1 MIQFTQPNKFEKN
14 PNFTSIHT
22 AETQP
27 VQVGV
32 HKPVLKVMG
41 LGGGGQN
48 AVNRMIE
55 FGLEGIEF
63 IVANTDVQALK
74 NSLAPVQIA
83 LGNKLTRGLGA
94 GGTPEIG
101 LRAAEES
108 AVAIRSALQ
117 GADMVFL
124 TAGMGGGTGTGSISV
139 AAKIAR
145 SLGAVTVAIVTTP
158 FTFEG
163 GRRGK
168 NATWGLE
175 KLGPNT
181 DTLISIPNDRLLQV
195 APRNLSLEMSFRLA
209 DDVLRQAVQGI
220 TDLIVTPKFINVDF
234 ANIANLMKLGGG
246 ALMSSGRG
254 TGEHRA
260 IHAIDQALHH
270 PMLESASMDTP
281 SGVLVNFTSGG
292 DLSLLEVN
300 AAMEFLHKQIGHPGE
315 TIMGIAYDER
325 LQDTVEVI
333 LVATGLGSRSLEDAL
348 PGFASTPR
356 RPSVAETSS
365 ESKIQSEAAART
377 TNQEMATAQQA
388 MTRSPKTT
396 NVRTLVYE
404 APTGSSSNDLD
415 IPAFLR
421 RR

>member
-1 MIQFTQPNKFEKN
+1 MIQFNQPNNFENKS
-14 PNFTSIHT
+14 TISSIYT

-27 VQVGV
+27 VYTGV
-32 HKPVLKVMG
+32 HKPVLKVLGM
-41 LGGGGQN
+41 GGGGQN

-74 NSLAPVQIA
+74 NSLAPVQIP
-83 LGNKLTRGLGA
+83 LGSKLTRGLGA
-94 GGTPEIG
+94 GGTPEVG

-108 AVAIRSALQ
+108 ATAIRSALQ

-124 TAGMGGGTGTGSISV
+124 TAGMGGGTGTGSIGI

-163 GRRGK
+163 SRRCK
-168 NATWGLE
+168 NAAWGLE
-175 KLGPNT
+175 RLSPNT
-181 DTLISIPNDRLLQV
+181 DTMISIPNDRLLDV
-195 APRNLSLEMSFRLA
+195 APKSLSLEMSFRLA
-209 DDVLRQAVQGI
+209 DDVLRQAVKGI

-246 ALMSSGRG
+246 ALMSSGQG
-254 TGEHRA
+254 TGEYRA
-260 IHAIDQALHH
+260 IQAIDQALHH
-270 PMLESASMDTP
+270 PMLDSATMDTP
-281 SGVLVNFTSGG
+281 AGILVNFTSGG

-300 AAMEFLHKQIGHPGE
+300 AAMEYLHKQIGHPAE
-315 TIMGIAYDER
+315 TIMGIAYEER
-325 LQDTVEVI
+325 LQDKVEVI
-333 LVATGLGSRSLEDAL
+333 LVATGLGSRSLEEAL
-348 PGFASTPR
+348 PGFNTTPR
-356 RPSVAETSS
+356 RPAMKEENKTLNETPV
-365 ESKIQSEAAART
+365 RT
-377 TNQEMATAQQA
+377 GSMEMSDAQQSSQ
-388 MTRSPKTT
+388 RSAKT
-396 NVRTLVYE
+396 NVRALVLE
-404 APTGSSSNDLD
+404 APAGSASNDLD